1 MMNYGLFVSGK
12 RENYGLEEFQYTQ
25 ENNIHLETSENTG
38 SNNFYAHYSKII
50 LMRIEIPRLRK
61 IPVVKFFQN
70 LNCVHTVHKLANII
84 HLTRNLLNFTYL
96 NFEVNRNEH

>member
-1 MMNYGLFVSGK
+1 MSDYGLFVSGK
-12 RENYGLEEFQYTQ
+12 QENYGLGEFQYIP
-25 ENNIHLETSENTG
+25 ENNIYLKTSENTG
-38 SNNFYAHYSKII
+38 SNNFNAHYSKII
-50 LMRIEIPRLRK
+50 LMRIEIPRPRK
-61 IPVVKFFQN
+61 IPVLKFFQK

>member
-1 MMNYGLFVSGK
+1 MIDYGLFVSGK
-12 RENYGLEEFQYTQ
+12 QVNYGLGEFLYIP
-25 ENNIHLETSENTG
+25 ENNVYLETSENTG

-61 IPVVKFFQN
+61 ILVLKFLQK

-84 HLTRNLLNFTYL
+84 HSTRNLLNFTYL